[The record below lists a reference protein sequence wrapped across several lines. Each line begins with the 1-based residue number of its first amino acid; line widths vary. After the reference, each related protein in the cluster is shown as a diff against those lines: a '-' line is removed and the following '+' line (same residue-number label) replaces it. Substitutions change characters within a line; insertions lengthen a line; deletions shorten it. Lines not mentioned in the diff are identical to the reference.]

1 MSAGSPARRCG
12 VAAALACAS
21 CARPSAP
28 AHWLPEP
35 KEAESTAYGG
45 WIEVDYSEGQE
56 VRRAAGELIAASAD
70 SLWVLD
76 TTRPLVISTAAV
88 RSGKLFGYSPRTG
101 NLAGWT
107 VAGVVSTISNGVFL
121 VITAPL
127 WAITGGI
134 AIGSE
139 VRAARRDVAPLGW
152 AELRPFARFPQGMP
166 DVALDALRAK
176 PARRP
181 CRKRAPSCRTWG
193 LSRRRDRSDCRTF
206 PPDAP

>member
-1 MSAGSPARRCG
+1 MSAASRARRCG
-12 VAAALACAS
+12 LAATLVCVS
-21 CARPSAP
+21 CARPTAP
-28 AHWLPEP
+28 DRWLPEP
-35 KEAESTAYGG
+35 QAAESTAYGG
-45 WIEVDYSEGQE
+45 WIEVSYSEGQE
-56 VRRAAGELIAASAD
+56 LRRAAGELIAASAD

-76 TTRPLVISTAAV
+76 TTRPLVIPTAAV

-101 NLAGWT
+101 NLSGWT
-107 VAGVVSTISNGVFL
+107 VAGVVSTLSNGVFL

-152 AELRPFARFPQGMP
+152 VELRPFARFPQGMP
-166 DVALDALRAK
+166 HVAFGALRAK

-181 CRKRAPSCRTWG
+181 CRKRAPSCRTRG
-193 LSRRRDRSDCRTF
+193 LSGQRDR
-206 PPDAP
+206 